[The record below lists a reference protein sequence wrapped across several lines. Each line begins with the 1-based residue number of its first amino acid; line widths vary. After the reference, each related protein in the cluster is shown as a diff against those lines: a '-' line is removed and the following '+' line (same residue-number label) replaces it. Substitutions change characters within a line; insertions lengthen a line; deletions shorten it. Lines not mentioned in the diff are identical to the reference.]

1 MREARVT
8 APASLSFI
16 FKSHPHNDPVKA
28 GSTGVGCTIDK
39 KVTVIA
45 REDPHPSLSFNN
57 SALIFPTGTFVL
69 EKLTQKPVAIDIR
82 SPLPLGFGFG
92 ISGAASLGIA
102 FALNTL
108 LHLGKTKE
116 ELVKIAHTAEIVHRT
131 GLGSVG
137 TQITGGFLIK
147 NKPGLPVSA
156 RRLPFTGDK
165 LYAVII
171 DRLTTPSVLE
181 DRDRVMRINRA
192 GERAL
197 SKIQEKQKIVLKDIL
212 DISYIFAKESGLL
225 VSPVLLSIIDTI
237 RKSGGS
243 ATMTMLGKV
252 IITNQKPSLK
262 ENCRIEELI
271 ITDDTVELF

>member
-1 MREARVT
+1 MRVT

-16 FKSHPHNDPVKA
+16 FKSHPHTDPVKA

-39 KVTVIA
+39 KVTVTV

-57 SALIFPTGTFVL
+57 SVLTFPTGTFVL
-69 EKLTQKPVAIDIR
+69 RKLTQKPVAIDIH

-116 ELVKIAHTAEIVHRT
+116 ELTKIAHTAEIVHRT

-156 RRLPFTGDK
+156 TRLAFTGDK

-171 DRLTTPSVLE
+171 DRLPTPSVLQDE
-181 DRDRVMRINRA
+181 NRLLRVNRIA
-192 GERAL
+192 ETAL
-197 SKIQEKQKIVLKDIL
+197 QKIKEKKNIFLENVL
-212 DISYIFAKESGLL
+212 DISYAYAIESGLL
-225 VSPVLLSIIDTI
+225 NDSQLIHIIEAVQ
-237 RKSGGS
+237 KAGGS
-243 ATMTMLGKV
+243 ATMAMLGKV
-252 IITNQKPSLK
+252 VISNKKPNLDK
-262 ENCRIEELI
+262 NYRIEELI
-271 ITDDTVELF
+271 ITNDTVESF

>member
-1 MREARVT
+1 MKEARVT

-39 KVTVIA
+39 KVTV
-45 REDPHPSLSFNN
+45 RVRVDPHPSLSFNN

-69 EKLTQKPVAIDIR
+69 EKLAQKPVVINIH

-116 ELVKIAHTAEIVHRT
+116 ELAKIAHTAEIVHRT

-171 DRLTTPSVLE
+171 DRLPTPSVLQDE
-181 DRDRVMRINRA
+181 NRLLRVNLSAETALQKVKEKKKILL
-192 GERAL
+192 GE
-197 SKIQEKQKIVLKDIL
+197 VL
-212 DISYIFAKESGLL
+212 DISYTFAKTSGLL
-225 VSPVLLSIIDTI
+225 TDLRLLEIIEAI
-237 RKSGGS
+237 QKAGGS
-243 ATMTMLGKV
+243 ATMAMLGKV
-252 IITNQKPSLK
+252 VISNKKPHLDK
-262 ENCRIEELI
+262 NYRIEELT
-271 ITDDTVELF
+271 ITDDTVSVV

>member
-1 MREARVT
+1 MRIT

-16 FKSHPHNDPVKA
+16 FKSHPHTDPVKA

-39 KVTVIA
+39 KVTVTV

-69 EKLTQKPVAIDIR
+69 RKLTQKPVAIDIH

-116 ELVKIAHTAEIVHRT
+116 ELTGIAHTAEIVHRT

-156 RRLPFTGDK
+156 TRLHFTGDK
-165 LYAVII
+165 LYAIII
-171 DRLTTPSVLE
+171 DRLPTPSVLQDE
-181 DRDRVMRINRA
+181 NRLLRVNRVA
-192 GERAL
+192 ETAL
-197 SKIQEKQKIVLKDIL
+197 QKIKEKKNISLENVL
-212 DISYIFAKESGLL
+212 DISYAYAIESGLL
-225 VSPVLLSIIDTI
+225 NDSRLLHIIESVQ
-237 RKSGGS
+237 KAGGS
-243 ATMTMLGKV
+243 ATMAMLGKV
-252 IITNQKPSLK
+252 VISNIKPTMT
-262 ENCRIEELI
+262 ENYRIEELI
-271 ITDDTVELF
+271 ITNDTVESF